1 MVEPRSRTRLHLRD
15 LAGFV
20 VIVAAFVA
28 LFALLDVEPQSWGSF
43 ALLGL
48 FFALLL
54 GYRAWLGRR

>member
-1 MVEPRSRTRLHLRD
+1 MLEPRSRRRLHPLD
-15 LAGFV
+15 LAGFA
-20 VIVAAFVA
+20 VIVGAFVA

-54 GYRAWLGRR
+54 GYRAWIARR